1 MMNLKYGMKR
11 LGVRDDQQ
19 LVSIERTGGGGRMK
33 ERAHSDSLTAFD
45 AKILQDKDDKY

>member
-19 LVSIERTGGGGRMK
+19 LVSIERDGGGGGGGIKKRK
-33 ERAHSDSLTAFD
+33 KKKFF
-45 AKILQDKDDKY
+45 KKF

>member
-19 LVSIERTGGGGRMK
+19 LVSIERDGGGGGGK
-33 ERAHSDSLTAFD
+33 KKKGEEK
-45 AKILQDKDDKY
+45 KIFKKF